1 MMRSVAW
8 IVGAIAA
15 TFLIAAPLV
24 AQEPS
29 AAPDEAKPQAPQ
41 AQVRVSTRVHV
52 DNHNGQQII
61 EVKEG
66 EPTIRIHSRPN
77 GPYTVTVTEKVNGT
91 ETTAM
96 YQAQDDR
103 EFNRKFPEIA
113 QITRGYVG
121 FVAIASRGPI
131 DGKDQAKQPAPPY
144 RVTKV
149 SRHAVHQ
156 LQEANHRVEAA
167 LEQAQ
172 KLAQENEALKPLV
185 DELQKAQQALEAA
198 RRQIRP

>member
-1 MMRSVAW
+1 MLRSLASV
-8 IVGAIAA
+8 VGAIAA

-24 AQEPS
+24 AQEQS

-52 DNHNGQQII
+52 DNHNGEQII
-61 EVKEG
+61 EVQEG
-66 EPTIRIHSRPN
+66 ERTIRIHSRPN
-77 GPYTVTVTEKVNGT
+77 GPYTVTVTEKVNGMQK
-91 ETTAM
+91 TTT
-96 YQAQDDR
+96 YQAQNAR

-113 QITRGYVG
+113 AITRGYVG

-131 DGKDQAKQPAPPY
+131 DGKDQAKQPAPPH
-144 RVTKV
+144 RVMKV

-172 KLAQENEALKPLV
+172 KLAQEN
-185 DELQKAQQALEAA
+185 
-198 RRQIRP
+198 